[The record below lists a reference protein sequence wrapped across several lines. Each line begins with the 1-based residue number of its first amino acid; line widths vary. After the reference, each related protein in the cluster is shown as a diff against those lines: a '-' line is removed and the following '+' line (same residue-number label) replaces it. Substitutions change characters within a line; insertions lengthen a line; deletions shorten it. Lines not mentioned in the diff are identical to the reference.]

1 MHTKPPDNIGEGSL
15 PPSGEINLKGMTF
28 MVYVKSIDG
37 KALMPTSNAKARKLL
52 KQKKAK
58 VVSLR
63 PFVIKLT
70 YKTKTEYTQKLHLGV
85 ESGYSNIGFS
95 VIDEKQEYIAGEV
108 KLLEGMKDR
117 LCAKRSYRR
126 ARRSRLR
133 YRKPRWNNR
142 VKSKKK
148 GWLAPS
154 IRHKLD
160 THIKFIDELKGIL
173 PIGKITIEV
182 ANFDIQKMKN
192 PSISGKEYQEG
203 DMLGFWNVR
212 EYVLHRDG
220 HKCQNPDCKY
230 KDKNKKQILKV
241 HHIKY
246 RSEGGTDR
254 PENLITLCSKCHTPA
269 NHKKGKF
276 LYDWC
281 MNGKKVRGFKDA
293 TFMSIIRWRLVD
305 ELKSKYDNVFITYG
319 YITKNHRIKHGI
331 EKSHLN
337 DAFAIAKGTNQIR
350 TENRFLVIQ
359 DRLKNRSLE
368 KFYDSKI
375 IDTRTNKKVSGADLN
390 CGRSTR
396 NKNLNTENLRK
407 YRGAKISKGQRRIR
421 KKKYFYQPN
430 DLVKYDGKVYTVKG
444 TQNEGKYIALKEIKK
459 VPKVGLLTPY
469 VFKKGFNW
477 TYGLC

>member
-1 MHTKPPDNIGEGSL
+1 
-15 PPSGEINLKGMTF
+15 
-28 MVYVKSIDG
+28 MVYVKNLDG

-70 YKTKTEYTQKLHLGV
+70 YKTKTEYTQKLHLGID
-85 ESGYSNIGFS
+85 SGYSNIGFS
-95 VIDEKQEYIAGEV
+95 VIDAKQEYIAGEV
-108 KLLEGMKDR
+108 KLLEGMKKR
-117 LCAKRSYRR
+117 LLEKSSYRKT
-126 ARRSRLR
+126 RRSRLR

-173 PIGKITIEV
+173 PIEKITIEV

-203 DMLGFWNVR
+203 DMFGFWNVR

-220 HKCQNPDCKY
+220 YKCQNPNCKC
-230 KDKNKKQILKV
+230 KDKKEQILKV
-241 HHIKY
+241 HHIVY
-246 RSEGGTDR
+246 RSKGGTDR

-293 TFMSIIRWRLVD
+293 TFMNIVRRYLVD

-331 EKSHLN
+331 EKSHAN
-337 DAFAIAKGTNQIR
+337 DAFAIAKGTNQTR
-350 TENRFLVIQ
+350 TKNKFLVTQ

-375 IDTRTNKKVSGADLN
+375 IDTRTDEKVSGADLN

-407 YRGAKISKGQRRIR
+407 YRGPKISKGQRRIR
-421 KKKYFYQPN
+421 KQKYFYQPN
-430 DLVKYDGKVYTVKG
+430 DLVKYNGKVYTVKG

-459 VPKVGLLTPY
+459 VPKVELLTPY
-469 VFKKGFNW
+469 IFKKGLNW
-477 TYGLC
+477 SYGLC

>member
-1 MHTKPPDNIGEGSL
+1 
-15 PPSGEINLKGMTF
+15 
-28 MVYVKSIDG
+28 MVYVKSKDD

-70 YKTKTEYTQKLHLGV
+70 YKTKTEYTQKLHLGID
-85 ESGYSNIGFS
+85 SGYSNIGFS
-95 VIDEKQEYIAGEV
+95 VIDAKQEYIAGEV
-108 KLLEGMKDR
+108 KLLEGMKKR
-117 LCAKRSYRR
+117 LLEKSSYRKT
-126 ARRSRLR
+126 RRSRLR

-182 ANFDIQKMKN
+182 ANFDIQKMKDD
-192 PSISGKEYQEG
+192 SISGKEYQEG

-220 HKCQNPDCKY
+220 HKCQNPNCKC
-230 KDKNKKQILKV
+230 KDNKEQILKV
-241 HHIKY
+241 HHIIY
-246 RSEGGTDR
+246 RSKGGTDR

-281 MNGKKVRGFKDA
+281 MNGKEVRGFKDA
-293 TFMSIIRWRLVD
+293 TFMNIIRWYLVN

-331 EKSHLN
+331 EKSHAN
-337 DAFAIAKGTNQIR
+337 DAFAIAKGTSQVR
-350 TENRFLVIQ
+350 TSNKFEVIQ
-359 DRLKNRSLE
+359 SRLKNRSLE
-368 KFYDSKI
+368 MFYDSKI
-375 IDTRTNKKVSGADLN
+375 IDTRTGKKVSGADLN

-407 YRGAKISKGQRRIR
+407 YRGTKISKDQRRIR
-421 KKKYFYQPN
+421 KQKYFYQPN
-430 DLVKYDGKVYTVKG
+430 DLVKYNGKVYTVKG

-459 VPKVGLLTPY
+459 VPKVELLTPY
-469 VFKKGFNW
+469 VFKKGLNW
-477 TYGLC
+477 NYAVC

>member
-1 MHTKPPDNIGEGSL
+1 
-15 PPSGEINLKGMTF
+15 
-28 MVYVKSIDG
+28 MVYVKSKDG

-70 YKTKTEYTQKLHLGV
+70 YKTKTEYTQKLHLGID
-85 ESGYSNIGFS
+85 SGYSNIGFS
-95 VIDEKQEYIAGEV
+95 VIDTKQEYIAGEV

-117 LCAKRSYRR
+117 LYAKRFYRR
-126 ARRSRLR
+126 ARRNRLR
-133 YRKPRWNNR
+133 YRKARWNNR

-230 KDKNKKQILKV
+230 KDKDKKEQILKV

-246 RSEGGTDR
+246 RSKGGTDR

-293 TFMSIIRWRLVD
+293 TFMSIIRQYLVD

-319 YITKNHRIKHGI
+319 YITKNHRIKNGI

-337 DAFAIAKGTNQIR
+337 DAFAIAKGTNQTR
-350 TENRFLVIQ
+350 TKDKFLVIQ

-375 IDTRTNKKVSGADLN
+375 IDTRTDKKVSGADLN

-430 DLVKYDGKVYTVKG
+430 DLVKYNGKVYTVKG
-444 TQNEGKYIALKEIKK
+444 THNKGRSIALKEIKK
-459 VPKVGLLTPY
+459 SPKMELLTPY
-469 VFKKGFNW
+469 VFKKGLNW
-477 TYGLC
+477 NYAVY

>member
-1 MHTKPPDNIGEGSL
+1 
-15 PPSGEINLKGMTF
+15 
-28 MVYVKSIDG
+28 MVYVKSKDG

-85 ESGYSNIGFS
+85 DSGYSNIGFS
-95 VIDEKQEYIAGEV
+95 VIDAKQEYIAGEV

-126 ARRSRLR
+126 VRRNRLR

-220 HKCQNPDCKY
+220 HKCQNPNCKY
-230 KDKNKKQILKV
+230 KDKDKDNEKQILKV

-246 RSEGGTDR
+246 RSKGGTDR

-269 NHKKGKF
+269 NHKEGKF

-293 TFMSIIRWRLVD
+293 TFMSIVRWRLVNK
-305 ELKSKYDNVFITYG
+305 LKSKYDNVFITYG
-319 YITKNHRIKHGI
+319 YITKNHRIKNGI
-331 EKSHLN
+331 EKSHAN
-337 DAFAIAKGTNQIR
+337 DAFAIAKGTSQVR
-350 TENRFLVIQ
+350 TSNKFEVIQ
-359 DRLKNRSLE
+359 SRLKNRSLE
-368 KFYDSKI
+368 MFYDSKI
-375 IDTRTNKKVSGADLN
+375 IDTRTGEKVSGADLN

-430 DLVKYDGKVYTVKG
+430 DLVKYNGKVYTVKG

-459 VPKVGLLTPY
+459 VPKVELLTPY
-469 VFKKGFNW
+469 IFKKGLNW
-477 TYGLC
+477 NYWLC

>member
-1 MHTKPPDNIGEGSL
+1 
-15 PPSGEINLKGMTF
+15 

-85 ESGYSNIGFS
+85 DSGYSNIGFS
-95 VIDEKQEYIAGEV
+95 VIDTKQEYIAGEV

-117 LCAKRSYRR
+117 LCAKRSCRR

-160 THIKFIDELKGIL
+160 THIKFIDYLKSIL

-212 EYVLHRDG
+212 EFVLHRDG
-220 HKCQNPDCKY
+220 HKCQNPNCKH
-230 KDKNKKQILKV
+230 KDKDKKQILKV
-241 HHIKY
+241 HHIIY
-246 RSEGGTDR
+246 RSKGGTDK

-293 TFMSIIRWRLVD
+293 TFMNIVRRYLVD

-319 YITKNHRIKHGI
+319 YITKNHRIKNGI

-337 DAFAIAKGTNQIR
+337 DAFAIAKGTNQTR
-350 TENRFLVIQ
+350 TKDKFLVIQ

-375 IDTRTNKKVSGADLN
+375 IDTRTGEKVSGADLN

-421 KKKYFYQPN
+421 KQKYFYQPN
-430 DLVKYDGKVYTVKG
+430 DLVKYNGKVYTVKG
-444 TQNEGKYIALKEIKK
+444 TQNKGKYISLKEIKK
-459 VPKVGLLTPY
+459 APKVELLTPY
-469 VFKKGFNW
+469 VFKKGLNW
-477 TYGLC
+477 NYVVC

>member
-1 MHTKPPDNIGEGSL
+1 
-15 PPSGEINLKGMTF
+15 
-28 MVYVKSIDG
+28 MVYVKSKDG

-70 YKTKTEYTQKLHLGV
+70 YKTKTEYTQKLHLGID
-85 ESGYSNIGFS
+85 SGYSNIGFS
-95 VIDEKQEYIAGEV
+95 VIDAKQEYIAGEV
-108 KLLEGMKDR
+108 KLLEGMKKR
-117 LCAKRSYRR
+117 LLEKSSYRKT
-126 ARRSRLR
+126 RRSRLR

-182 ANFDIQKMKN
+182 ANFDIQKMKDD
-192 PSISGKEYQEG
+192 SISGKEYQEG

-220 HKCQNPDCKY
+220 HKCQNPNCKC
-230 KDKNKKQILKV
+230 KDNKEQILKV
-241 HHIKY
+241 HHIIY
-246 RSEGGTDR
+246 RSKGGTDR

-281 MNGKKVRGFKDA
+281 MNGKEVRGFKDA
-293 TFMSIIRWRLVD
+293 TFMNIIRWYLVN

-331 EKSHLN
+331 EKSHAN
-337 DAFAIAKGTNQIR
+337 DAFAIAKGTSQVR
-350 TENRFLVIQ
+350 TSNKFEVIQ
-359 DRLKNRSLE
+359 SRLKNRSLE
-368 KFYDSKI
+368 MFYDSKI
-375 IDTRTNKKVSGADLN
+375 IDTRTGKKVSGADLN

-407 YRGAKISKGQRRIR
+407 YRGTKISKGQRRIR
-421 KKKYFYQPN
+421 KQKYFYQPN
-430 DLVKYDGKVYTVKG
+430 DLVKYNGKVYTVKG

-459 VPKVGLLTPY
+459 VPKVELLTPY
-469 VFKKGFNW
+469 VFKKGLNW
-477 TYGLC
+477 NYAVC